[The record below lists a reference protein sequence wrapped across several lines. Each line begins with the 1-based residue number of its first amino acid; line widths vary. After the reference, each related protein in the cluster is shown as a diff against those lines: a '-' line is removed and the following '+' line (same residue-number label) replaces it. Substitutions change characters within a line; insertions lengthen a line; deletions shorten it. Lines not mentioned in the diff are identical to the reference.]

1 MSKRT
6 FAIVSAI
13 EIPIGFIVLT
23 LLLNGSSDVVF
34 YIAWAIY
41 AAAVLSVFI
50 FLKRI
55 KDETKKEKIRR
66 KIAIILFAFIIICA
80 LTIAALI
87 AVLLFMFS
95 STY

>member
-50 FLKRI
+50 FLK
-55 KDETKKEKIRR
+55 TKKEKIRR
-66 KIAIILFAFIIICA
+66 KIAIILFALIIIGA
-80 LTIAALI
+80 LTIAALV

-95 STY
+95 SNY